1 LKSDSE
7 KVLLLSPMERVRETA
22 LTIMNDWYSA
32 EQVSEI
38 RKNYEDFQEKF
49 RELRDSKKIIEYL
62 QNPENETL
70 YDL

>member
-1 LKSDSE
+1 
-7 KVLLLSPMERVRETA
+7 MERVRETA
-22 LTIMNDWYSA
+22 LPIMNDWCSA

-38 RKNYEDFQEKF
+38 RKNYENFQEKF
-49 RELRDSKKIIEYL
+49 RELRDSNQIIEYL

>member
-1 LKSDSE
+1 
-7 KVLLLSPMERVRETA
+7 MERVRETA
-22 LTIMNDWYSA
+22 LPIMNDWYSA

-38 RKNYEDFQEKF
+38 RKNYENFQEKF
-49 RELRDSKKIIEYL
+49 RELRDSNQIIEYL